1 MFYQLPKYKKE
12 TMKIRTQIDR
22 IKKHFAALCIIFF
35 IALLMMYGAQ
45 F

>member
-22 IKKHFAALCIIFF
+22 IKKHFAAQYYFF
-35 IALLMMYGAQ
+35 YC
-45 F
+45 FVNDV